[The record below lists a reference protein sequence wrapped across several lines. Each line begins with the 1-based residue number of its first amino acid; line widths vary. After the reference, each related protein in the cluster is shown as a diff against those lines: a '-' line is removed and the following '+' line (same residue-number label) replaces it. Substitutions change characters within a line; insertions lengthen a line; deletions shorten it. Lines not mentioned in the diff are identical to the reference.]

1 VKVIAVIRTATVVLE
16 VLLGLLLLHLN
27 VEAVNFIIS
36 YHVALKNVGITR
48 IAAACNHSITLPS
61 YICVWGMTWHIW
73 FRYCAMSWQVVGLIP
88 DGLIGIFH

>member
-1 VKVIAVIRTATVVLE
+1 VEVTCSDKNCLLFE

-27 VEAVNFIIS
+27 VEAVNFILS

-61 YICVWGMTWHIW
+61 YICVGNDVAHL
-73 FRYCAMSWQVVGLIP
+73 V
-88 DGLIGIFH
+88 